1 MKLSLIVLLWFWV
14 ASPDHL
20 NNSVNKEGTQEESYI
35 KFNIRNLGLTVEGEF
50 DSFTTT
56 VEYDK
61 AQPSK
66 SRFSAKIQVSSI
78 NTGINK
84 RDSHLKQE
92 EYFHVEKYPT
102 ITFQSTNVSASSPSQ
117 LLVKGNITIKG
128 KTLPIE
134 LKVAIKEAGGK
145 TQFSIAG
152 QLDRKDFDVGGN
164 SWVMSDEVI
173 LNLYI
178 EN

>member
-1 MKLSLIVLLWFWV
+1 MKFSFLILLWFWI
-14 ASPDHL
+14 ANPERMDTHE
-20 NNSVNKEGTQEESYI
+20 NAENTQEESYI
-35 KFNIRNLGLTVEGEF
+35 KFNIRNLGLNVEGVF
-50 DSFTTT
+50 TSFTTSVNYNKT
-56 VEYDK
+56 
-61 AQPSK
+61 QPS
-66 SRFSAKIQVSSI
+66 SSSFSAKIQVNSI

-84 RDSHLKQE
+84 RDNHLKQE

-102 ITFQSTNVSASSPSQ
+102 ISFQSSSVSAPGTNR

-134 LKVAIKEAGGK
+134 LQVALKEVGGK
-145 TQFSIAG
+145 TQFTITG
-152 QLDRKDFDVGGN
+152 QVDRRDFGVGGN
-164 SWVMSDEVI
+164 SWTMSDDVY